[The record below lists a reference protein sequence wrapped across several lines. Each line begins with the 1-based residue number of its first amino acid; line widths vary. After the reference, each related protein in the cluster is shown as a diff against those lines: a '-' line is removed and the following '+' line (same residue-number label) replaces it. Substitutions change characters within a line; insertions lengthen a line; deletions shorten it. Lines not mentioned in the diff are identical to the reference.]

1 MPKFVILLLS
11 FYYLNDLTFAQGCCT
26 AGSSTFG
33 GFERGVTE
41 KSLLH
46 IGLSYIRNNL
56 NSTYNGREKITDP
69 LNRTASVSIFNIEL
83 EYGISD
89 RISLLAIAGYSV
101 KERETTVRSS
111 VDNST
116 ETVSFKGSGI
126 NDLVILSKYE
136 MIKPTIL
143 SPLSLSAGGGVK
155 LPVGSYTQKDNGTRL
170 SIDLQPGTG
179 ATDVLLWGNFYNG
192 FPDLSFSFFT
202 NFLYRYTGANLDS
215 YRFGDEYIISLNG
228 EYYLADYLTLALGIR
243 VRFAN
248 EDFWRDRFLPSTGGT
263 YYDLL
268 PSIVYSESDY
278 LIKIFYQSPV
288 YRNVKGIQLT
298 TSSILGAELL
308 FKVDI

>member
-89 RISLLAIAGYSV
+89 RISLLATA
-101 KERETTVRSS
+101 
-111 VDNST
+111 
-116 ETVSFKGSGI
+116 
-126 NDLVILSKYE
+126 
-136 MIKPTIL
+136 
-143 SPLSLSAGGGVK
+143 
-155 LPVGSYTQKDNGTRL
+155 
-170 SIDLQPGTG
+170 
-179 ATDVLLWGNFYNG
+179 VLLWGNFYNG
-192 FPDLSFSFFT
+192 FPDLSFSFFA

-243 VRFAN
+243 ARFAN
-248 EDFWRDRFLPSTGGT
+248 EDFWRDRFLPSTGGA

-268 PSIVYSESDY
+268 PSIVYSESNY

>member
-1 MPKFVILLLS
+1 MFKLITLSLL
-11 FYYLNDLTFAQGCCT
+11 FYCLNDSTFAQGCCT

-33 GFERGVTE
+33 GFERGVAE
-41 KSLLH
+41 ENILN
-46 IGLSYIRNNL
+46 IGISYIRNNL
-56 NSTYNGREKITDP
+56 GSTYNGRNEIDDP
-69 LNRTASVSIFNIEL
+69 LERIASVSIMNVEM

-101 KERETTVRSS
+101 KERETIVRSS

-116 ETVSFKGSGI
+116 ETISFKGSGI

-143 SPLSLSAGGGVK
+143 SPLSLSIGGGVK
-155 LPVGSYTQKDNGTRL
+155 LPIGSYTKEDNGTRL

-179 ATDVLLWGNFYNG
+179 ATDVLLWGSFYKG
-192 FPDLSFSFFT
+192 FPELLTSIFT
-202 NFLYRYTGANLDS
+202 NFLYRYTGTNLDS
-215 YRFGDEYIISLNG
+215 YRFGDEYVISLNG
-228 EYYLADYLTLALGIR
+228 EYYIADYLTLSLGLR
-243 VRFAN
+243 ARFAN

-268 PSIVYSESDY
+268 PALVYAESNY
-278 LIKIFYQSPV
+278 LLKIFYQSPV
-288 YRNVKGIQLT
+288 YRNVRGIQLT
-298 TSSILGAELL
+298 TSSIFGAEIL